1 MFKNILKKCV
11 ILLIISFS
19 ILYGE
24 GVKKVGSVGYKFLS
38 IPIGARSTAMGNS
51 LLTYADG
58 ASAVFWNPALLT
70 QVDKY
75 SVFISHNNHF
85 VDLKMDAVAAAM
97 RVGNIGVFA
106 LRFFSFSSGEMPETV
121 VDFQNNSPIFVS
133 DNTFEYM
140 AYGVGL
146 SYATML
152 TDKFGVGLNASYA
165 AENLTK
171 GLPQENKTNSL
182 MFDIGTIYTPS
193 FPGFKS
199 LRMALSISN
208 FSSDTELSGQFDD
221 WNNGKVYETRGFE
234 KFPQSLTFRFG
245 ISFDAYRNDM
255 HYIMLTTNIEHPN
268 DNLERYNLGSEYGFK
283 NLFFLRGGYI
293 FNHDTRSFSG
303 GFGIKYSVSDKYD
316 IHLDYAYVD
325 YGLLQ
330 DSQLISFSFG
340 W

>member
-106 LRFFSFSSGEMPETV
+106 LRFFSFSSGES
-121 VDFQNNSPIFVS
+121 NVS
-133 DNTFEYM
+133 L
-140 AYGVGL
+140 V
-146 SYATML
+146 
-152 TDKFGVGLNASYA
+152 DKFRPMPLNLFPNRLKALPARLNASTVLVP
-165 AENLTK
+165 NLPTFFVI
-171 GLPQENKTNSL
+171 LR
-182 MFDIGTIYTPS
+182 IGAVTPS
-193 FPGFKS
+193 I
-199 LRMALSISN
+199 ALN
-208 FSSDTELSGQFDD
+208 LLKTENDKAIIF
-221 WNNGKVYETRGFE
+221 Y
-234 KFPQSLTFRFG
+234 RFLP
-245 ISFDAYRNDM
+245 SA
-255 HYIMLTTNIEHPN
+255 
-268 DNLERYNLGSEYGFK
+268 
-283 NLFFLRGGYI
+283 
-293 FNHDTRSFSG
+293 
-303 GFGIKYSVSDKYD
+303 
-316 IHLDYAYVD
+316 
-325 YGLLQ
+325 
-330 DSQLISFSFG
+330 
-340 W
+340 